1 MKDSSPRLAAW
12 TLLSVVVFIVAY
24 FFFTH
29 EGLYDYDD
37 YHYARLAHEL
47 ATGTFQ
53 VNPDARHLL
62 AEPFRERLLVFAPV
76 ALLYRLFGVGIYTT
90 TLWPLLCTLGSV
102 VFCWALYRR
111 REPVVAA
118 GAMVLLGLHYFMLTL
133 SNFLYPDNIL
143 MFGAVASAAALLWG
157 RRNGQQHP
165 ALWGIGFA
173 ALTLAAF
180 LAKETIVFYLP
191 FYLSLLLVDLLRRQH
206 QRFWLAAVGMGVFLL
221 IGYLSFYYAHTGDA
235 LYRLHRIEQA
245 NVYFQPKNYLGS
257 QRGQLLA
264 RLTWQPLASFI
275 SSGMGVAMLLALVA
289 AFSTARKHPEARFW
303 LWLALSS
310 VACFWWGST
319 SLAQYNPITLTP
331 RMMTPLL
338 PPLCLAAGFGLR
350 EALRNYRYAGWLALG
365 LLGCALWLHNSGAV
379 VYAGTA
385 ICFAGLFLVLRSGRY
400 SDRLRS
406 RLPAVMVLAIAAVLA
421 IRPLYFMAKPS
432 AFSFFDQ
439 QALIKQY
446 LPATTK
452 GVVFV
457 DEHLLE
463 KADFYYG
470 FTPPPALVYR
480 RYESAD
486 SLPIKPGQ
494 SAWLLVNGSTLTNP
508 ELTRQLIRYS
518 ESQVLAWFPHR
529 QLVAQKGKVHLYQV
543 FP

>member
-1 MKDSSPRLAAW
+1 MKDSYPRLADW
-12 TLLSVVVFIVAY
+12 TLLSLVVFIVAY

-102 VFCWALYRR
+102 VLCWVLYRR
-111 REPVVAA
+111 REPLVAA

-143 MFGAVASAAALLWG
+143 MFGALASAAALLWG
-157 RRNGQQHP
+157 RRAGQQYP

-173 ALTLAAF
+173 TLTLAAF

-191 FYLSLLLVDLLRRQH
+191 FYLSLFLVDMLCRQH
-206 QRFWLAAVGMGVFLL
+206 QRFWLAAVGMGLVLL
-221 IGYLSFYYAHTGDA
+221 IGYLSFYHIYTGDA

-257 QRGQLLA
+257 QRSQLLA
-264 RLTWQPLASFI
+264 RLTWQPLASFL
-275 SSGMGVAMLLALVA
+275 GAGVGVAMLLALVA
-289 AFSTARKHPEARFW
+289 VFSPARKHPEARFW

-319 SLAQYNPITLTP
+319 SLAHYNPITLTP

-350 EALRNYRYAGWLALG
+350 EVLCNYRYAGWVALG
-365 LLGCALWLHNSGAV
+365 LLACALWLHNSGAV
-379 VYAGTA
+379 VYAGTG
-385 ICFAGLFLVLRSGRY
+385 ICFSGLYFLHRSGRI
-400 SDRLRS
+400 SAGIHS
-406 RLPAVMVLAIAAVLA
+406 RLPPVTVLAMAAVLA

-432 AFSFFDQ
+432 AFSFFEQ
-439 QALIKQY
+439 QALIRQY
-446 LPATTK
+446 LPATAK

-486 SLPIKPGQ
+486 SLPIKPDQ
-494 SAWLLVNGSTLTNP
+494 PAWLLVNSSTLTNA
-508 ELTRQLIRYS
+508 ELTRQLIKYS
-518 ESQVLAWFPHR
+518 EPEVLAWFPHR
-529 QLVAQKGKVHLYQV
+529 KLVAQKGKVRLYQI